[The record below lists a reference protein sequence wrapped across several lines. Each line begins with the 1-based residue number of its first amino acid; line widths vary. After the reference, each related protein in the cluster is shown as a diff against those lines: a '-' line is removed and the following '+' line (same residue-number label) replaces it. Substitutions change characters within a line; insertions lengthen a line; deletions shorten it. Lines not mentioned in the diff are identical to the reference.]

1 MQLSLRC
8 RGDAP
13 DTFQAKLQDALRTR
27 PPPASTPQVPLAP
40 PAAPK
45 PELEKATTQL
55 VDDMLLQQLVDM
67 VIIVLEAHGYKAL
80 SIDPPNCN
88 FCMCFPVGLN

>member
-67 VIIVLEAHGYKAL
+67 VIIVLEAHGYKTL